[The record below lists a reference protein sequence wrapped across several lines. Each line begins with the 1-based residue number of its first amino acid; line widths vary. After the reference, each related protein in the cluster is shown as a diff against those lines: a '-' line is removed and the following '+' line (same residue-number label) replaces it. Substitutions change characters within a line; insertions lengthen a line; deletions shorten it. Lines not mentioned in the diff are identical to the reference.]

1 MSHWSVLAEIC
12 RGDWVIILSCFL
24 LNFVAIRCNAKFC
37 ECFFVIRHHWQIFKG
52 PVRNLMKKTL
62 KFKTSCITALANSS
76 PLNHPN
82 NALCT
87 KKFVFLVQFLVYSA
101 AAKINNQKALD
112 LDILILPSWSV
123 NCPLGRFE
131 GWLSKGGNGLLSF
144 FPFLSDEPKKNFE
157 TT

>member
-1 MSHWSVLAEIC
+1 
-12 RGDWVIILSCFL
+12 
-24 LNFVAIRCNAKFC
+24 
-37 ECFFVIRHHWQIFKG
+37 
-52 PVRNLMKKTL
+52 MKKTL

-112 LDILILPSWSV
+112 LDILILPS
-123 NCPLGRFE
+123 
-131 GWLSKGGNGLLSF
+131 
-144 FPFLSDEPKKNFE
+144 
-157 TT
+157 